1 MGMRLGKI
9 SGTLQEL
16 SAEELARQQGL
27 SAAPPTPL
35 GAQGIGASQDVA
47 KMAGTPNQIRA
58 MVQDSLM
65 ERTRTK
71 DLLGES
77 ERTNGRKRYSVESLQ
92 EKMNVLE
99 GLGSLEGRIP
109 EYIRTQLKTATTVSV
124 PNTTNVNA
132 ITQHLAS
139 LGVTDKASID
149 AATKAVEAVRGAG
162 ATPAQVADALKALK
176 IDATITDG
184 TTELATKLAP
194 FFTEASIDDIKKQI
208 STALGN
214 FSDVKMRQLGADFT
228 PDDTDLAT
236 NNNEIASILGLTDE
250 QLGDMTLGE
259 VRAQLKAWKT
269 RNFQDVEILRDVLQD
284 PSYSMAEKDF
294 ARQRL
299 AEMGAVGVTSIE
311 EKTNNLEA
319 QVAAGDT
326 VVVGGQAVKV
336 SELMSDPK
344 LKATIATALESD
356 DELAKLAKTDAALA
370 TWIKNNKAALVPV
383 RNELLKGTEKFAANN
398 KVFADKIGED
408 SAAYS
413 KLFDSLIP
421 GWKDAK
427 SQNWDT
433 WSADKNQTVIS
444 ILNEP
449 PGAERTQK
457 LNILA
462 ALPVE
467 YAKTFSIANVNSIAT
482 AAKGDSAK
490 AVELAKDWYDSSQSD
505 VTGLNSALALQGFAP
520 ELDADFGQP
529 DYDSFTSMIVE
540 RFTGTNEG
548 LGTYI
553 DRMKKLA
560 SGTAEE
566 RSKAMQMYRELGNIT
581 GAIKSTL
588 SPTNLKSIKEF
599 SKTRRE
605 KNALVEQKN
614 NEISVAQ
621 RRANITPRSVDE
633 VFELIPN
640 FKNELNQIS
649 SSFKNSYNHLGVIM
663 RAFMNNNV
671 GEAQDALGFMQDDV
685 NKNPDKNQHIARAL
699 NQARQRISDMF
710 AEPRTVDKLLLGMS
724 ELLNLDRRVYPDGK
738 GISSAKWASGHLFTL
753 RDSLESAG
761 RGEVAQLTADM
772 KGLKAEADQANN
784 NYSIF
789 VKGLLAK

>member
-9 SGTLQEL
+9 AGTLQEL

-35 GAQGIGASQDVA
+35 GTQGIGASQDVA

-77 ERTNGRKRYSVESLQ
+77 ERTNGRARYSVESLQ

-109 EYIRTQLKTATTVSV
+109 EYIKTKLKTATTVSV

-139 LGVTDKASID
+139 LGVTDQASID
-149 AATKAVEAVRGAG
+149 AAMKAVEAVRGAG

-194 FFTEASIDDIKKQI
+194 FFTEASIDDVKKQI
-208 STALGN
+208 STVLQD
-214 FSDVKMRQLGADFT
+214 FSDVKMEELPEEFARFAD
-228 PDDTDLAT
+228 PSNNITDA
-236 NNNEIASILGLTDE
+236 AAILGLTDE
-250 QLGDMTLGE
+250 QFGKMTLGE

-356 DELAKLAKTDAALA
+356 DELAKLEKTDKDLA
-370 TWIKNNKAALVPV
+370 SWIRNNKAALVPV

-529 DYDSFTSMIVE
+529 DYDSFTSMIVK
-540 RFTGTNEG
+540 RFSGTEEG

-566 RSKAMQMYRELGNIT
+566 RSKAMRMYRELGNIT

-588 SPTNLKSIKEF
+588 SPTNMKSIKEF

-789 VKGLLAK
+789 VTGLLAK

>member
-9 SGTLQEL
+9 AGTLQEL

-27 SAAPPTPL
+27 PAAPPTPL
-35 GAQGIGASQDVA
+35 GTQGIGASQDVA

-109 EYIRTQLKTATTVSV
+109 EYIRTQLSTAKTVSV

-149 AATKAVEAVRGAG
+149 AATKAVEAVRAAG

-194 FFTEASIDDIKKQI
+194 FFTEASIDDVKKQI
-208 STALGN
+208 STVLQD
-214 FSDVKMRQLGADFT
+214 FSDVKMRELPEEFARFAD
-228 PDDTDLAT
+228 PSNNVTDA
-236 NNNEIASILGLTDE
+236 AAILGLTDE
-250 QLGDMTLGE
+250 QFGNMTLGE

-356 DELAKLAKTDAALA
+356 DELAKLEKTDKDLAA
-370 TWIKNNKAALVPV
+370 WIKNNKAALVPV
-383 RNELLKGTEKFAANN
+383 RNELLKGTEAFAANN

-433 WSADKNQTVIS
+433 WSADKNQTLIS

-529 DYDSFTSMIVE
+529 DYDSFTSMIVK
-540 RFTGTNEG
+540 RFSGTEEG

-789 VKGLLAK
+789 VTGLLAK